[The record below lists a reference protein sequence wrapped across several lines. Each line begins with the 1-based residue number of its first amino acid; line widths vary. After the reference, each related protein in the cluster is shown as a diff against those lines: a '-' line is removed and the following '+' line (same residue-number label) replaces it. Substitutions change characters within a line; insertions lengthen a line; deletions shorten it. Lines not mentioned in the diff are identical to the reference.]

1 MTDLDKLREKAQ
13 AATPGPWRVRL
24 DAHSQDELSTV
35 AIELAPLR
43 WFTVGY
49 APDADADY
57 IAAADPTTV
66 LALIDRC
73 QRAETA
79 LRERSGGPCH
89 ACGGH
94 GWIES
99 PLDDGPGRMSGRP
112 KCLCCDGTG
121 KDR

>member
-66 LALIDRC
+66 LALIDRL
-73 QRAETA
+73 QRVETA
-79 LRERSGGPCH
+79 LREVAFWMEVECEHPREDPHPAMAAQARIARAALEGGFD
-89 ACGGH
+89 AQ
-94 GWIES
+94 
-99 PLDDGPGRMSGRP
+99 
-112 KCLCCDGTG
+112 
-121 KDR
+121 